1 MNKAQLRGSGR
12 AKSLGRLGLN
22 KSCQADHVHRCQVEE
37 DKEAQRRNEHLAI
50 FGGGGGSC
58 RTCRSDERV
67 AGMAGE
73 SPVTSTSTLRLGS
86 NGYEG
91 LQENAPLLEAACWT
105 INGLGLGL
113 KAYTAYGV

>member
-1 MNKAQLRGSGR
+1 
-12 AKSLGRLGLN
+12 
-22 KSCQADHVHRCQVEE
+22 
-37 DKEAQRRNEHLAI
+37 
-50 FGGGGGSC
+50 
-58 RTCRSDERV
+58 
-67 AGMAGE
+67 MAGE

>member
-50 FGGGGGSC
+50 FGGGG
-58 RTCRSDERV
+58 V
-67 AGMAGE
+67 AVEPADLMSV
-73 SPVTSTSTLRLGS
+73 SPAWLVNR
-86 NGYEG
+86 
-91 LQENAPLLEAACWT
+91 P
-105 INGLGLGL
+105 
-113 KAYTAYGV
+113 